1 MNAERKPPNKIT
13 IGNKDS
19 DKELVARI
27 FRYQQKKGIRYTADA
42 VRELCED
49 ALDFKKATR

>member
-1 MNAERKPPNKIT
+1 MNAERKPPST
-13 IGNKDS
+13 VVIGSKDS
-19 DKELVARI
+19 DKELIARI
-27 FRYQQKKGIRYTADA
+27 FKYQQEKGIRYTDDA